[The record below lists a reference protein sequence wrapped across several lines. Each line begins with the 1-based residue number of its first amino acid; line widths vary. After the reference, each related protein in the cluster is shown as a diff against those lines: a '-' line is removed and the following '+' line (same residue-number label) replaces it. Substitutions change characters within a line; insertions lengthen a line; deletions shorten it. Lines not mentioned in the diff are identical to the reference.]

1 MRVHTGLQAR
11 RLLAAVCAALITAGC
26 APKQPPPDF
35 YMLSATA
42 PTVLPGFEQGIR
54 VGLGPIEM
62 QAYLNRNQIVSRDTA
77 TKLRVSE
84 QNVWAE
90 PLKEGLTRVLLTSL
104 GLALDSNRIYAL
116 PMRQQRPL
124 DYQVPIDVLRF
135 DGTLGAGSEV
145 VLGVRWSV
153 VSGDGRDVLV
163 TKVSRIEE
171 PVGDDSMQAFV
182 DAQSR
187 AVEKLAA
194 EIASTIK
201 AQ

>member
-1 MRVHTGLQAR
+1 MRVHTALQAR
-11 RLLAAVCAALITAGC
+11 RFLAAVCAALITAGC
-26 APKQPPPDF
+26 APKPPPDF
-35 YMLSATA
+35 YMLSVAA
-42 PTVLPGFEQGIR
+42 PTMRPGFEQGIR
-54 VGLGPIEM
+54 VGLGPIEI
-62 QAYLNRNQIVSRDTA
+62 QAYLNRNQIVSRDTT
-77 TKLRVSE
+77 TKLRVSA
-84 QNVWAE
+84 QDVWAE
-90 PLKEGLTRVLLTSL
+90 PLKEGITRVLLTNL

>member
-1 MRVHTGLQAR
+1 
-11 RLLAAVCAALITAGC
+11 
-26 APKQPPPDF
+26 
-35 YMLSATA
+35 MLGVAA
-42 PTVLPGFEQGIR
+42 PTIQPGFEQGIR
-54 VGLGPIEM
+54 VGLGPVEL
-62 QAYLNRNQIVSRDTA
+62 QAYLNRNQIVSRDRT

-84 QNVWAE
+84 QEVWAE
-90 PLKEGLTRVLLTSL
+90 PLKEGLTRVLLINL

-135 DGTLGAGSEV
+135 DGTLGAGNEV
-145 VLGVRWSV
+145 VLAARWSV
-153 VSGDGRDVLV
+153 VSGNGRDVLV
-163 TKVSRIEE
+163 TRVSRIAE
-171 PVGDDSMQAFV
+171 PITGEDMQAFV

-187 AVEKLAA
+187 AVDKLAG